1 MYGYIPPS
9 NPLNQNNYGYAPPP
23 QPHYGGPAYG
33 QAYGQDPGRNY
44 NNSYRNVQN
53 FQPLTLNQAL
63 EQSVYPTY
71 NRDYIKDFMIND
83 FFENNDAKV
92 YLQEKLFVIFYTLN
106 VNFNNKSYKIYIYI
120 HIPELFPNYPPE
132 IYVQKKPKT
141 GLNKSYMQGKISPL
155 DFRIDIDKFEHFDP
169 SLNSIKN
176 IINSIRSHFNKDFP
190 IYKDTSNQYEP
201 ELFGKNNINKNQ
213 ANLIKIESENFTED
227 QFSSFMKK
235 QAKDIV
241 NAKLSEFNQKFNI
254 NQNYKE
260 LININSAVKMKSG
273 QKQSNNDSSDP
284 MSQDLEKLKKIK
296 AELNTIETELQQ
308 EIHHIQNENK
318 TSLEKCQEYITIKD
332 EKDMEY
338 AVMKKTIEDY
348 LVYLKKGYEKRL
360 VSFDDMVNNTRMLS
374 REIFSIDY
382 LRKQRKSYY

>member
-1 MYGYIPPS
+1 
-9 NPLNQNNYGYAPPP
+9 
-23 QPHYGGPAYG
+23 
-33 QAYGQDPGRNY
+33 
-44 NNSYRNVQN
+44 
-53 FQPLTLNQAL
+53 
-63 EQSVYPTY
+63 
-71 NRDYIKDFMIND
+71 
-83 FFENNDAKV
+83 
-92 YLQEKLFVIFYTLN
+92 
-106 VNFNNKSYKIYIYI
+106 
-120 HIPELFPNYPPE
+120 
-132 IYVQKKPKT
+132 
-141 GLNKSYMQGKISPL
+141 MQGKISPL

-273 QKQSNNDSSDP
+273 QKQSDNDSSDP

-332 EKDMEY
+332 EKDLEY